1 MVIGSHFFTCCSYS
15 NKHRR
20 CIEAPSVG
28 VNEHGDV
35 ATVGNNTKRHQD
47 PEFACTGQSRSSV
60 SQRWFTCTE
69 AH

>member
-1 MVIGSHFFTCCSYS
+1 MVIGSHVFTCCSYS
-15 NKHRR
+15 NQHRR
-20 CIEAPSVG
+20 CIEAPGVG

-35 ATVGNNTKRHQD
+35 ATVENNTKRHQK
-47 PEFACTGQSRSSV
+47 PESACKGQSSSV